1 MVIILQNEIE
11 MKPKLEEGKRR
22 YGHRLFR
29 LKYFLI
35 IFILRLRIFI
45 RL

>member
-1 MVIILQNEIE
+1 MVIMLQNEIE

-22 YGHRLFR
+22 HDHRFFR

-35 IFILRLRIFI
+35 IFIPRLRIFI